1 MSKIKNIVRRQLIPG
16 HLTESK
22 SLLGIVALAIV
33 YLVWGSTYLA
43 IKVAV
48 RGDGALPPL
57 ALGAL
62 RMGLA
67 SAVLFGLAAARG
79 EYLKLSP
86 RQLFRSASA
95 GTLLWLGGNGLV
107 ILSLTRIDSG
117 LAAVLM
123 ATTPIWLALIVAL
136 KKRRLPTVKHGLS
149 IALGFVGVIVL
160 IAWNSGATVAID
172 EIGIALVLGAAL
184 CWALGSLI
192 PAATPSPMVNA
203 ASVLWFAS
211 IGFAIAS
218 GIGGENVSM
227 PSAEALWALS
237 YLVIVGS
244 AIGFGAYTIA
254 VARLPMSLIMT
265 HASVN
270 PLVAVVLGFFF
281 AGEALSI
288 GTAIAAGLIM
298 VSVPLSK

>member
-1 MSKIKNIVRRQLIPG
+1 MG
-16 HLTESK
+16 SK
-22 SLLGIVALAIV
+22 SLLGIIALAIV

-86 RQLFRSASA
+86 RQLFHSASS

-107 ILSLTRIDSG
+107 ILSLTRINSG

-136 KKRRLPTVKHGLS
+136 KKRRLPTAKHGLS
-149 IALGFVGVIVL
+149 IALGFAGVIIL
-160 IAWNSGATVAID
+160 IAWNSGASMAID
-172 EIGIALVLGAAL
+172 GVGIALVLGAAL

-211 IGFAIAS
+211 IGFAITS
-218 GIGGENVSM
+218 GISGENLAM
-227 PSAEALWALS
+227 PSADALWALS

-254 VARLPMSLIMT
+254 VARLPMSLVMT

-281 AGEALSI
+281 ASEALSI
-288 GTAIAAGLIM
+288 GTAIAAGLII